1 MSEQYGEQ
9 YEIGCNT
16 LLVGTADVVKARVST
31 GDSLSKFAENGKS
44 PFVKISKRIFLAEEV
59 NKIRELP
66 AHPHIVATATDS
78 PSTYV
83 WNTDRQPDRAKD
95 KEYGRPS
102 VADLILVGHESNAEF
117 SLATSTGGASF
128 CSGDKDGIVL
138 LWSLD
143 DDETKLNGLVA
154 EKLQGRQSVA
164 SGSLAGVESP
174 ELKPRMRFEGHTA
187 VVNDVCFHPSTSHEI
202 VSVSDD
208 RTIRFW
214 DSRKGPGHCEV
225 AKEAHGADIT
235 CVDWSASEE
244 NLVVTGCGGGIV
256 KVFDRRK
263 LEGAVVELRH
273 HSKSIN
279 CVQWC
284 PDRAGVLASSS
295 EDGLLNVWDITKT
308 SARTPDVPPQL
319 MIQHSGHWGE
329 VCDFHWNPHD
339 PWTVISTSND
349 AQTEHLGA
357 GCVQVW
363 RPSDLIYPPEDEV
376 LKELEEQREKLVT
389 H

>member
-1 MSEQYGEQ
+1 M
-9 YEIGCNT
+9 
-16 LLVGTADVVKARVST
+16 
-31 GDSLSKFAENGKS
+31 
-44 PFVKISKRIFLAEEV
+44 
-59 NKIRELP
+59 
-66 AHPHIVATATDS
+66 
-78 PSTYV
+78 
-83 WNTDRQPDRAKD
+83 
-95 KEYGRPS
+95 
-102 VADLILVGHESNAEF
+102 
-117 SLATSTGGASF
+117 
-128 CSGDKDGIVL
+128 
-138 LWSLD
+138 
-143 DDETKLNGLVA
+143 
-154 EKLQGRQSVA
+154 
-164 SGSLAGVESP
+164 
-174 ELKPRMRFEGHTA
+174 
-187 VVNDVCFHPSTSHEI
+187 
-202 VSVSDD
+202 
-208 RTIRFW
+208 
-214 DSRKGPGHCEV
+214 
-225 AKEAHGADIT
+225 
-235 CVDWSASEE
+235 
-244 NLVVTGCGGGIV
+244 VTGCGGGIV

-263 LEGAVVELRH
+263 LEVAVVELRH

-363 RPSDLIYPPEDEV
+363 RPSDLIYRPEDEV